1 MEEMEGDE
9 SESSLLAQGLS
20 SSAGASSFGKSSTRR
35 ASPTFAAHTFSSS
48 RDYVLDVRWSP
59 TNPALFASAYARGTV
74 CLWNVNS
81 ESEAPIASLNLSD
94 SAVNKIQWSSNGKK
108 IAAGDSSGKVSI
120 LGVSSEYANAHDW
133 TRLGET
139 ITRLKRIS

>member
-1 MEEMEGDE
+1 MNQREQP
-9 SESSLLAQGLS
+9 LWRRVFFS
-20 SSAGASSFGKSSTRR
+20 SSVDWSIKLWQYRPHDALR
-35 ASPTFAAHTFSSS
+35 PLLPLHTFSSS

-59 TNPALFASAYARGTV
+59 TNPALFASANARGTV

-139 ITRLKRIS
+139 ITKLKRQG